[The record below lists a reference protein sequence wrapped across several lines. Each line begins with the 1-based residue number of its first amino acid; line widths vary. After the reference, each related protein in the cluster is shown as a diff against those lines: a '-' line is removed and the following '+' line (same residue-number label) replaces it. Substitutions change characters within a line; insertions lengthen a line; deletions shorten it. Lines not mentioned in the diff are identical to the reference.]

1 MEKSTTITPELIEKL
16 VHTFYD
22 QIQSDELLG
31 PIFAAEID
39 DWDHH
44 LPKMVAFWSS
54 ITLKTR
60 SYHGRPVPAH
70 AKLTS
75 LTTAHFDHWLELF
88 EKTAHDI
95 FTDEPAE
102 NFIRRAHRI
111 ANSLKMAI
119 DVERGVLPG
128 MEGALSA

>member
-1 MEKSTTITPELIEKL
+1 MEKASQVTPQLIEKL
-16 VHTFYD
+16 VYTFYD
-22 QIQSDELLG
+22 QIQKDDLLG

-54 ITLKTR
+54 IMLKTR

-70 AKLTS
+70 AKLQGLTS
-75 LTTAHFDHWLELF
+75 AHFERWLEMF
-88 EKTAHDI
+88 EKTA
-95 FTDEPAE
+95 TDM
-102 NFIRRAHRI
+102 FIPEIAQGFLSRANQI

-119 DVERGVLPG
+119 DVERGILPG
-128 MEGALSA
+128 ADGALCG

>member
-1 MEKSTTITPELIEKL
+1 MEKAATITPELIEKL

-22 QIQSDELLG
+22 QIRQDDLLG
-31 PIFAAEID
+31 PVFTAEIK
-39 DWDHH
+39 DWDEH

-70 AKLTS
+70 AKLQG
-75 LTTAHFDHWLELF
+75 LTAAHFERWLEMF
-88 EKTAHDI
+88 EKTARDI
-95 FTDEPAE
+95 FVDNQAE
-102 NFIRRAHRI
+102 NFIRRAHQI